1 MRSVMILTALIFIIM
16 TLSSKAQLVSD
27 DGEEDSVHLH
37 FHLKSGDDMESE
49 SEPTDPIPTTTLGSI
64 STSGTPTTLLPVQP
78 GKIEGMNRRGR
89 YGRYGYGIGR
99 YGSRRGNG
107 GYGNGRARYG

>member
-1 MRSVMILTALIFIIM
+1 MGSMG
-16 TLSSKAQLVSD
+16 S
-27 DGEEDSVHLH
+27 DSVHLH

-49 SEPTDPIPTTTLGSI
+49 SEPIDPIPTTTIGSL

-78 GKIEGMNRRGR
+78 GKIEDMNRRGR

-107 GYGNGRARYG
+107 GYGNGRARYGHGYRYGNKMVCHDCNPNCESCSC